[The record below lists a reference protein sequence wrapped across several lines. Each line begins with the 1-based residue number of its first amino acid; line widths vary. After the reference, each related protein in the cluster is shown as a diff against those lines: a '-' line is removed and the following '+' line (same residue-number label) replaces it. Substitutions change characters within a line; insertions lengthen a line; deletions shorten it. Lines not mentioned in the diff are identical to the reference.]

1 MQALTSSLRTE
12 RSVSVVSACSEVV
25 ILAQRLTELALNF
38 PSSPSI
44 PVISVRITAA
54 PSVICSADE
63 LESLK
68 SIEEIFDDALANIV
82 EALEAI
88 QEQLSTLTGNTYS
101 PESTTTESTDNNSP
115 TTTDTNSQTTNS
127 VNCSQCVFP
136 FIFFGIESDRCTTMD
151 EDPDPWCA
159 TEVDSNG
166 KYLDWEYCTDPS
178 CPGLEGNSEEMSV
191 HPLNDVGNCCK
202 SSS

>member
-1 MQALTSSLRTE
+1 MQALTSSRRTE

-54 PSVICSADE
+54 RSVICSADE
-63 LESLK
+63 LESLT

-88 QEQLSTLTGNTYS
+88 QEQLTILTGDTAN
-101 PESTTTESTDNNSP
+101 TTTTIGRY
-115 TTTDTNSQTTNS
+115 Q
-127 VNCSQCVFP
+127 
-136 FIFFGIESDRCTTMD
+136 
-151 EDPDPWCA
+151 
-159 TEVDSNG
+159 
-166 KYLDWEYCTDPS
+166 
-178 CPGLEGNSEEMSV
+178 
-191 HPLNDVGNCCK
+191 
-202 SSS
+202 

>member
-1 MQALTSSLRTE
+1 MQALTSSRRTG
-12 RSVSVVSACSEVV
+12 RSVSAVSACSEVV
-25 ILAQRLTELALNF
+25 ILAGRLTELALNF
-38 PSSPSI
+38 PSSPDI
-44 PVISVRITAA
+44 PVISTQINAA
-54 PSVICSADE
+54 HSVPLFCSADE
-63 LESLK
+63 LESLT
-68 SIEEIFDDALANIV
+68 SLEEIFVDAVANIV

-101 PESTTTESTDNNSP
+101 PESTTTESTDTSSP
-115 TTTDTNSQTTNS
+115 TTTDTKS

-166 KYLDWEYCTDPS
+166 EYLDWEYCTDPS

-191 HPLNDVGNCCK
+191 HPKNSVGNCCK
-202 SSS
+202 FFC